1 LTVTAYAEII
11 KKRMHPVCDVLQG
24 CAVWCTE
31 HSGAVG
37 EWDNGPRA
45 VGLSRGP
52 QAQRGGMDPWGN

>member
-1 LTVTAYAEII
+1 
-11 KKRMHPVCDVLQG
+11 MHPVCDVLQG